1 MDKKEYIENRKEL
14 MDKDS
19 NYERD
24 YIEITNYIESEYKFE
39 DSKIE
44 KLSDNDYQ
52 YMMFKLT
59 DMSKEKGLVY
69 LNAEYAEM
77 SSYVVDKIKIKD
89 CIIEIEKDL
98 ENKNKK
104 EIEMLLNKKSEKK
117 EIKLKK

>member
-59 DMSKEKGLVY
+59 DISKEKGLVY

>member
-69 LNAEYAEM
+69 LDAEYAEM

-89 CIIEIEKDL
+89 CIIEIERDL

-104 EIEMLLNKKSEKK
+104 EIEMLLNKKSEKR
-117 EIKLKK
+117 ERKLKK